1 MRSSTVRLSLAGVA
15 LLLLGSRGHQAA
27 GTDPFRI
34 PVVLDAPEPRFEA
47 LGDGSIARL
56 DGFGESSRTD
66 EPAVPIKI
74 LLVAIPEGMTPALEI
89 GRSDVRPIGDY
100 DAAPVPRLRVRDR
113 AAADPERDAT
123 PEFRRDPAVYGR
135 HAWFPQSP
143 VRLGRIGYLREQ
155 RFVEVIYTPLL
166 VDPAGRRARFYSHV
180 EAQVRL
186 DGAVAEDTG
195 DAAGRGGAGRGAAL
209 ESAPGSFVP
218 DPHFESAYAASL
230 LNYEQGKRFRVRRRG
245 PAAAQAPVSGAVAAE
260 GAAAEAAPLPAANA
274 GPRYKLSVTQSGV
287 YRLTQSYLQA
297 QAPDLLAT
305 DPRTWAVLVDGVEIP
320 IAIRDAAGGSGEAD
334 GVFGASDTLD
344 FYGRGKTAPPTV
356 LNYDFP
362 QPLTDVF
369 QQNDFT
375 STQVYWLVATGVQGG
390 HDRIPTVGGAPVSGF
405 TQATDF
411 QASAVWEENNIY
423 FPLLDNDPFFS
434 FPGLLAQSSDQQRN
448 LSLALPGIAPGAW
461 SATVTGRLRGGSDLT
476 ADNDHRTRLWV
487 NSDTVNVSD
496 AVWDGEV
503 IQTQSFNVPAASLS
517 NPVTLH
523 ALAVTQAGISV
534 DRQYL
539 DTLTV
544 TYRRAFTASGET
556 LEFTVPNQDGRYPI
570 SGLSATAP
578 VVYEVG
584 RPLAANGEADAVQ
597 ITGAAPGGAP
607 TTQWTFEVAHDASPG
622 APATRT
628 FVVAGPGGVRLP
640 DSAVAAAAPLLAVPG
655 QSAGMIVI
663 AARSAVDASPGGA
676 LDLLLQ
682 HRLQAQGLTS
692 KVVFIDQVYDEFS
705 GGRRDANAVKSFL
718 AYAYANWR
726 GPLGQD
732 PPPAFVLLVGD
743 ATPDYKNNLQRAD
756 WVDQVPTPMMLIES
770 SIIGYYSS
778 DNWLAAVNGADQVPD
793 LHLGRISTRT
803 PAASGAVFDK
813 IRHFETTPPAG
824 LWKGRAVMSASEGKV
839 AGESDQFE
847 TIGNSLMSEYFST
860 PPMSAAQPPLY
871 YDNPPWNATDNAGFN
886 TALRNALNAGE
897 GVLTYVGHGG
907 FDVWGLDSFW
917 STADA
922 MALTNGSMLP
932 FMVNMN
938 CLSGGF
944 HYLAASGSM
953 AEGFVNNPNGGAVAA
968 FAPSGLSNAFI
979 GSVVSDS
986 LFASL
991 LGPGRERRLG
1001 PATLQAR
1008 LALWGQGSIV
1018 DMQSYTFLGDPASTL
1033 ATPAPPPPTGLGA
1046 TPGNGFV
1053 DLAWTAP
1060 VQPAASTRIYR
1071 AAISPSGNYT
1081 AVTCTS
1087 TGTTSC
1093 RDQTVVNGT
1102 RYYYFAVS
1110 ADAEGFEGAVS
1121 NFNADCN
1128 AGPGCVTALPIN
1140 LTPPAA
1146 PTGLVLRDTG
1156 AGDRLGV
1163 SWNANPEP
1171 DIKRYTLRYGTVSGS
1186 YTGSLSVNAPATS
1199 TVLTGLTTGIRTY
1212 AVLIATNTSG
1222 VDGAPTPETS
1232 EVPHVFE
1239 GISPPRAISDLALNR
1254 SGNDVVLTWSRPTVD
1269 IYGRPTSVVAYRVY
1283 RGSTPNFQVA
1293 PGSLLATLNDGAVT
1307 TFTHTGGINLAGNSY
1322 YLVTAVDAAGLVS
1335 GAGRELPNGTGDL
1348 AVSFTAPSTAH
1359 LTWSPVTTDLTGLP
1373 TILDHYQV
1381 HLTATPVGRGSL
1393 GPSTLF
1399 LDNVTTT
1406 SIDISVTGPRAF
1418 ISVLAVDNRG
1428 NLSPF

>member
-1 MRSSTVRLSLAGVA
+1 MSLRSSTIRLSLAGVA
-15 LLLLGSRGHQAA
+15 LLLLGSQGHQAA
-27 GTDPFRI
+27 ATDPLRI
-34 PVVLDAPEPRFEA
+34 PVVLDAPAPRIET
-47 LGDGSIARL
+47 LGPGSIARL

-66 EPAVPIKI
+66 QPAVPIKI
-74 LLVAIPEGMTPALEI
+74 LLVAIPEGVTPALEI
-89 GRSDVRPIGDY
+89 GRSDARPIAGY
-100 DAAPVPRLRVRDR
+100 DAAPVPRVRVRDR
-113 AAADPERDAT
+113 AAADLEKEAM
-123 PEFRRDPAVYGR
+123 PEFRRDPAVYGS
-135 HAWFPQSP
+135 HAWFPEAP

-166 VDPAGRRARFYSHV
+166 VSPAGRRAQFYAHV
-180 EAQVRL
+180 EAAVRL
-186 DGAVAEDTG
+186 DGAAEGT
-195 DAAGRGGAGRGAAL
+195 AV
-209 ESAPGSFVP
+209 ESAPGAFVP
-218 DPHFESAYAASL
+218 DAHFESVYARSL
-230 LNYEQGKRFRVRRRG
+230 LNYEQGKRFRVRRQG
-245 PAAAQAPVSGAVAAE
+245 PAAAAAPRRGTAAGSVATLS
-260 GAAAEAAPLPAANA
+260 AAAVEAAPLPAANA

-334 GVFGASDTLD
+334 GVFGPSDTLD
-344 FYGRGKTAPPTV
+344 FYGRPKIEPPTV
-356 LNYDFP
+356 INYDFP
-362 QPLTDVF
+362 SPLTDVF

-375 STQVYWLVATGVQGG
+375 DTQVYWLAATGVQGG
-390 HDRIPTVGGAPVSGF
+390 HDRIPAVGGAPVSGF
-405 TQATDF
+405 SQATDF

-434 FPGLLAQSSDQQRN
+434 FPGLVAASSDQQRN
-448 LSLALPGIAPGAW
+448 LSLALPGMAPGAW
-461 SATVTGRLRGGSDLT
+461 SATVTGRLRGGTDLI

-487 NSDTVNVSD
+487 NSDTVNASE
-496 AVWDGEV
+496 ASWDGEV
-503 IQTQSFNVPAASLS
+503 IQTQSFSVPAASLS

-544 TYRRAFTASGET
+544 SYRRAFTASGET
-556 LEFTVPNQDGRYPI
+556 LEFTVPNQDARYQI
-570 SGLSATAP
+570 SGLSSTAP
-578 VVYEVG
+578 VVYEIG
-584 RPLAANGEADAVQ
+584 RPLAQNGEADAVQ

-628 FVVAGPGGVRLP
+628 FVVAGPNGVRLP
-640 DSAVAAAAPLLAVPG
+640 GAAAAAAAPLLAVPG

-663 AARSAVDASPGGA
+663 AARSAVDATPGGA

-756 WVDQVPTPMMLIES
+756 WVDQVPTPMMLIQS
-770 SIIGYYSS
+770 NIIGYYSS

-803 PAASGAVFDK
+803 PAASAAVFDK

-824 LWKGRAVMSASEGKV
+824 LWKGRAVMTASEGKV
-839 AGESDQFE
+839 AGESDEFE
-847 TIGNSLMSEYFST
+847 AIGNGLTSDYFST

-871 YDNPPWNATDNAGFN
+871 YDNPPWNAIDNVGFN
-886 TALRNALNAGE
+886 TALRTALNAGE

-907 FDVWGLDSFW
+907 FDVWGVSGDLW

-922 MALTNGSMLP
+922 MALTNGLELP
-932 FMVNMN
+932 FMLNMN

-944 HYLAASGSM
+944 HFLAAGGSM

-968 FAPSGLSNAFI
+968 FAPSGLSTAFI
-979 GSVVSDS
+979 GTVVSDNI
-986 LFASL
+986 FAVL

-1008 LALWGQGSIV
+1008 LALWSQGSVV
-1018 DMQSYTFLGDPASTL
+1018 DMQAYTFLGDPASTL

-1046 TPGNGFV
+1046 TGGNGFV

-1060 VQPAASTRIYR
+1060 LQPAASTRIYR
-1071 AAISPSGNYT
+1071 APTSPSGNYI
-1081 AVTCTS
+1081 AVTCAT

-1110 ADAEGFEGAVS
+1110 VDAEGFEGGVS
-1121 NFNADCN
+1121 NLNADCD

-1140 LTPPAA
+1140 LTPPTA
-1146 PTGLVLRDTG
+1146 PPGMTLRDAGT
-1156 AGDRLGV
+1156 GDRLNV
-1163 SWNANPEP
+1163 SWSANPEP
-1171 DIKRYTLRYGTVSGS
+1171 DIKRYTVRFGTTSGV
-1186 YTGSLSVNAPATS
+1186 YTGTLTVNVP
-1199 TVLTGLTTGIRTY
+1199 LTT
-1212 AVLIATNTSG
+1212 AALIGLSSGVRYYVTVTATNTSG
-1222 VDGAPTPETS
+1222 VEGPGAPELS
-1232 EVPHVFE
+1232 EVPHLFQ
-1239 GISPPRAISDLALNR
+1239 GISPPRAISDLQVSR
-1254 SGNDVVLTWSRPTVD
+1254 SGSDLVLAWSRPTVD
-1269 IYGRPTSVVAYRVY
+1269 IYGRPTTTVGYRVY
-1283 RGSTPNFQVA
+1283 RGTTPNFTVGA
-1293 PGSLLATLNDGAVT
+1293 GTLLASINDGAIT
-1307 TFTHTGGINLAGNSY
+1307 SYTHTGGYALAGNAY
-1322 YLVTAVDAAGLVS
+1322 YLVTAIDAAGLVS

-1348 AVSFTAPSTAH
+1348 AVTFTAPSTAH
-1359 LTWSPVTTDLTGLP
+1359 LTWSAVATDVSGLP
-1373 TILDHYQV
+1373 TLVDHYQIHV
-1381 HLTATPVGRGSL
+1381 TANPVDRGSL

-1399 LDNVTTT
+1399 LDHVTTT
-1406 SIDISVTGPRAF
+1406 SADISLPGPRAY
-1418 ISVLAVDNRG
+1418 ISVLVVDNRG
-1428 NLSPF
+1428 NLSPY